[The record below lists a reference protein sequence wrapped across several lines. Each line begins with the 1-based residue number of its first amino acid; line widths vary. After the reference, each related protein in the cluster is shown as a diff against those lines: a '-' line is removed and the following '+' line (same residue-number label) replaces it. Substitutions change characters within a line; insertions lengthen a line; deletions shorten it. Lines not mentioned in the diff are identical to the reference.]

1 VKAPALPAH
10 RQRHG
15 LEASLSGREGVRSA
29 LACAKALASP
39 RHRCVAGRS
48 KMGRGSDVAID
59 VSTARLMSL
68 RLHLRGSV
76 SDRQIAPRRS
86 PRASMTGKT

>member
-15 LEASLSGREGVRSA
+15 LEASFSGERAYGAHWLVRRPS
-29 LACAKALASP
+29 LAPAT
-39 RHRCVAGRS
+39 RRGAGRS